1 VLEEVEGWDTII
13 LRDACLKGVVGGC
26 DEKRVESSS
35 RELVSRATVVVRSK
49 RDENSKCVR
58 DLLI

>member
-1 VLEEVEGWDTII
+1 MGYII